1 MREALTRHHRS
12 LPRACSTVASSCSRH
27 PGRSAA
33 FVFGVGKWF
42 SLVKQL
48 PDLAFLGG
56 LPLKQPKR
64 KRTETLVRIF
74 TVTKHFCF
82 SLFIQ
87 NCHFHQ
93 MENFSFPASCSGW
106 HQEAQIPAKASS
118 QHCNHSNWT
127 LGGCCCQK
135 HQHSYT
141 TVLDNKCKRTDQ
153 PLLALPSCLTILLLD
168 ATMQMKHHLLR
179 RLTQNLPATP
189 AAEPL
194 DGIKRVVWDLR
205 ISRKTLLSINVAP
218 GSTKA
223 SNSWWEAD
231 MNATQQTCWPSN

>member
-1 MREALTRHHRS
+1 M
-12 LPRACSTVASSCSRH
+12 
-27 PGRSAA
+27 
-33 FVFGVGKWF
+33 
-42 SLVKQL
+42 
-48 PDLAFLGG
+48 
-56 LPLKQPKR
+56 
-64 KRTETLVRIF
+64 VRIF
-74 TVTKHFCF
+74 TVTKDFCF

-106 HQEAQIPAKASS
+106 HQEVQIPAKASS

-153 PLLALPSCLTILLLD
+153 PLLALPSCLTLLD

-179 RLTQNLPATP
+179 RLTHNLPATP
-189 AAEPL
+189 AAEAL